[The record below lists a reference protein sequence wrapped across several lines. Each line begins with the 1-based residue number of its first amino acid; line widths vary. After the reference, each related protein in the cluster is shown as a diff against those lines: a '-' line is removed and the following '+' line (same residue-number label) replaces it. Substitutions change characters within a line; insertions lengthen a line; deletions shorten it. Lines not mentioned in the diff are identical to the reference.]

1 MLMPAGSTT
10 ANAPELPVL
19 SRLNAGKF
27 EHVSAANNAELADV
41 QLQDDLGKLGRS
53 GFVLGPQAVPMTC
66 WT

>member
-41 QLQDDLGKLGRS
+41 QLQGDLGKLGRS
-53 GFVLGPQAVPMTC
+53 GFVL
-66 WT
+66 